1 MEKDINE
8 LNDLEE
14 WIVFLKECNEK
25 HDCEIIE
32 KLSSRKEEIE
42 MAVKI
47 MNKLSAD
54 EIEYQKYLASEKYIM
69 DEISKK
75 KYAQY
80 KMAQMKEQEEKSKKA
95 EEEAKKALAE
105 AEEKTLQ
112 AEEKRKVEEA
122 KRKVAEEKRKAEE
135 AKRIAAEKKAL
146 QAEEELDN
154 MKKTVALNLLDL
166 LDDHT
171 IAIQT
176 GLSIE
181 EVGQIRKGHKSQG

>member
-47 MNKLSAD
+47 INKLSAD
-54 EIEYQKYLASEKYIM
+54 EIEYQKYLAREKYIM

-80 KMAQMKEQEEKSKKA
+80 KMAQMKEKEENARKA

-112 AEEKRKVEEA
+112 AEEKRKVEE
-122 KRKVAEEKRKAEE
+122 EKRKAED
-135 AKRIAAEKKAL
+135 
-146 QAEEELDN
+146 ELDN

>member
-1 MEKDINE
+1 
-8 LNDLEE
+8 
-14 WIVFLKECNEK
+14 
-25 HDCEIIE
+25 
-32 KLSSRKEEIE
+32 
-42 MAVKI
+42 

-54 EIEYQKYLASEKYIM
+54 EIEYQKYLAREKYIM

-80 KMAQMKEQEEKSKKA
+80 KMAQMKEKEENARKA

-112 AEEKRKVEEA
+112 
-122 KRKVAEEKRKAEE
+122 AEEKRKAEE